1 MDKRVYL
8 LTIVSFVVGMVELII
23 GGILDLVAID
33 LNVSIGQ
40 AGLLITIFS
49 LVFAVASPILLFLT
63 SKLERK
69 NLTIFTLFI
78 FLLSNILAVFS
89 PVYSVLFLSRII
101 SAASASLL
109 IVLCVTM
116 ASTIVEPKYRGRAI
130 GIVNMGVSGSLV
142 LGIPFGLMLG
152 NAFGWR
158 APFILISI
166 LTLFSIAGVYFFMK
180 KITPEQVAVSF
191 GDQMRT
197 LKNSKVLYAH
207 ATTFLVLAGHTTLYA
222 YLTPFVKDTMGLD
235 GVWVS
240 VVYLVFGVAAVSGGA
255 IGGSFSDYFGS
266 KPTILSVIILFIVA
280 ILAVPFSTFSVP
292 FFFIVMVVWGTM
304 SWAITPPMQS
314 YLIESSPGNSDILI
328 SLNNSSLHLGVA
340 VGSFVGS
347 IVVDHA
353 GIENN
358 AIIGGI
364 IISLGLLTAIRSIR
378 VPVTPRNL
386 SKGIKSKT
394 TD

>member
-23 GGILDLVAID
+23 GGILDLVAVD
-33 LNVSIGQ
+33 LNVSVGQ

-49 LVFAVASPILLFLT
+49 LVFAVSSPILLFLT
-63 SKLERK
+63 AKLERK
-69 NLTIFTLFI
+69 NLTLFTLFI

-116 ASTIVEPKYRGRAI
+116 ASKIVEPKYRGRAI

-166 LTLFSIAGVYFFMK
+166 LTLFSIAGVYFFMQ
-180 KITPEQVAVSF
+180 KITPGQVTISLS
-191 GDQMRT
+191 DQIHT

-207 ATTFLVLAGHTTLYA
+207 ATTFFVLAGHTTLYA

-235 GVWVS
+235 GIWVS
-240 VVYLVFGVAAVSGGA
+240 IVYLVFGVAAVSGGA
-255 IGGSFSDYFGS
+255 IGGTFSDQFGS
-266 KPTILSVIILFIVA
+266 KPTILTVISLFILA
-280 ILAVPFSTFSVP
+280 ILAIPFTTLSIP
-292 FFFIVMVVWGTM
+292 FFFIILVFWGVM
-304 SWAITPPMQS
+304 SWAITPPIQS
-314 YLIESSPGNSDILI
+314 YLIESSPNNSDIMI

-347 IVVDHA
+347 IVVDNI

-358 AIIGGI
+358 AFIGGI
-364 IISLGLLTAIRSIR
+364 IVFFGLITAILSIR
-378 VPVTPRNL
+378 VPAT
-386 SKGIKSKT
+386 S
-394 TD
+394 

>member
-23 GGILDLVAID
+23 GGILDLVAVD
-33 LNVSIGQ
+33 LNVSVGQ

-49 LVFAVASPILLFLT
+49 LVFAVSSPILLFLT
-63 SKLERK
+63 SKMERK
-69 NLTIFTLFI
+69 NLTLFTLFI

-89 PVYSVLFLSRII
+89 PVYSVLFISRII

-109 IVLCVTM
+109 IVLCITM
-116 ASTIVEPKYRGRAI
+116 ASRIVESKYRGRAI
-130 GIVNMGVSGSLV
+130 GIVSMGVSGSLV

-166 LTLFSIAGVYFFMK
+166 LTLFSIAGVYFFMQ
-180 KITPEQVAVSF
+180 KITPEQGTVSL
-191 GDQMRT
+191 GDQINT
-197 LKNSKVLYAH
+197 LKSSKVLYAH
-207 ATTFLVLAGHTTLYA
+207 TTTFFVLAGHTTLYA

-240 VVYLVFGVAAVSGGA
+240 IVYLVFGIAAVSGGA
-255 IGGSFSDYFGS
+255 IGGTFSDQFGPKS
-266 KPTILSVIILFIVA
+266 TILSVIILFIIA
-280 ILAVPFSTFSVP
+280 ILAIPFTTFSIP
-292 FFFIVMVVWGTM
+292 FFFIIMVMWGVM

-314 YLIESSPGNSDILI
+314 YLIESSPENSDIMI

-340 VGSFVGS
+340 VGSFAGS
-347 IVVDHA
+347 IVVDNM

-358 AIIGGI
+358 ALIGGAI
-364 IISLGLLTAIRSIR
+364 VFLGLITAILSIR
-378 VPVTPRNL
+378 VPITSRKVSNGVEKQ
-386 SKGIKSKT
+386 SH
-394 TD
+394 